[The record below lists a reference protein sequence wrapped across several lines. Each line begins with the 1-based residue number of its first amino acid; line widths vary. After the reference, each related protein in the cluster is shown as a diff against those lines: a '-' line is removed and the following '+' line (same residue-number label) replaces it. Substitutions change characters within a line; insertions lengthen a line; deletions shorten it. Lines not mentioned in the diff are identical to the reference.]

1 MPSLPPEI
9 WLHVVRSLADDR
21 DKQSLKSS
29 ALVSRLMRPFAHGEL
44 FRSITLHGYR
54 KECARLRKLIS
65 SNPDLS
71 KYTRDL
77 LLIETGRNTGIL
89 RWLISDIGLMIT
101 SYFTHVTRLSLCRI
115 DFRSVHSFVEIF
127 SKFTSVVS
135 LNIEQC
141 IFNDHPSIELLLKCF
156 QNSIQHVQFKV
167 FALPPW
173 FTSPVELCQSLE
185 QFCATNYSNLTSLV
199 IHVPWLRRSGSARTI
214 RALSFFTPWEKHF
227 NIASSLLS
235 RCGETLSSLEL
246 VMAAFQ
252 GMHNFTNSV
261 ASVTNTLIFR
271 QY

>member
-21 DKQSLKSS
+21 DKKALKSA
-29 ALVSRLMRPFAHGEL
+29 ALVSRLMRSFAHEEL

-65 SNPDLS
+65 NNPDLS

-77 LLIETGRNTGIL
+77 FLIETGRNTGIL
-89 RWLISDIGLMIT
+89 RWLVSDIGLMIT
-101 SYFTHVTRLSLCRI
+101 SHFTHVTQLSLCRI
-115 DFRSVHSFVEIF
+115 DFRSVDNFVEIF

-156 QNSIQHVQFKV
+156 QASIQHVQFKV
-167 FALPPW
+167 FTIPPW

-185 QFCATNYSNLTSLV
+185 QFCSTNHTDITSLV
-199 IHVPWLRRSGSARTI
+199 IHVPWLRRSGSARAI

-227 NIASSLLS
+227 KIASSLLS
-235 RCGETLSSLEL
+235 RCSETLSSLEL

-252 GMHNFTNSV
+252 GVYSF
-261 ASVTNTLIFR
+261 
-271 QY
+271 